1 MTNERA
7 KKMKDAKKKLLEAYE
22 ALTECCQEEW
32 IEFNGLPDEVCE
44 TPKGWRTHENAQI
57 LEEILP
63 DIDEVIVSINGVEGA
78 I

>member
-7 KKMKDAKKKLLEAYE
+7 KKLKDAKRKLLEAYE
-22 ALTECCQEEW
+22 ALTECCREEW
-32 IEFNGLPDEVCE
+32 KEFHRLPDNEIE
-44 TPKGWRTHENAQI
+44 TNRGWKVHENAMI

-63 DIDEVIVSINGVEGA
+63 DIDEVILSINGVEGA

>member
-7 KKMKDAKKKLLEAYE
+7 KRVKDAKQKLLEAYE
-22 ALTECCQEEW
+22 TLTECCIEEW
-32 IEFNGLPDEVCE
+32 KEFRSLPDDEFE
-44 TPKGWRTHENAQI
+44 TPKGWKVHENASI

-63 DIDEVIVSINGVEGA
+63 DIDEVILSINGVEGA